1 MLQWEECRCLSETAP
16 GWVAILV
23 DDPDEMDEDA
33 FVVMYC
39 PPCAARE
46 LGYIQRTSYT

>member
-1 MLQWEECRCLSETAP
+1 
-16 GWVAILV
+16 VAILV